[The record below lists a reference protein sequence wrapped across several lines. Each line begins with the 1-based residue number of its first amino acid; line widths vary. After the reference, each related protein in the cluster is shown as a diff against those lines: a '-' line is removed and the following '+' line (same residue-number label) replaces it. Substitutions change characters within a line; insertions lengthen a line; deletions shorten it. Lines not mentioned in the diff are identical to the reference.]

1 MELIRKQVNNPIAVG
16 AAGLVIGLLLGL
28 LYAWVLNPV
37 DWVDAPINLLRADLK
52 EDYLRMAIDS
62 YALNRDANQALER
75 FAQLGLEAE
84 GLLNVV
90 AANPGNLNPQAI
102 ADFRNVVGA
111 PVGLPEVP
119 VEEEAAGGGLL
130 GTLLPIACVVTLFLL
145 VGLAALYRFRTGGL
159 KLPSLKPTQPATGG
173 VARTGRAAKPTA
185 VYPSTEEPPIVQFM
199 STYKLGDDLF
209 DDSFSI
215 DAPSGEFL
223 GECGVGVSETIGVG
237 EPKKVTAFEVWLF
250 DKYDI
255 ETVTKV
261 AMSAHAFLD
270 EGIRQRLTAK
280 GEPILA
286 EPGAELVLET
296 QSLRMVARIVDMAYG
311 SGAVPESSYF
321 ERMTLELAIWS
332 KK

>member
-16 AAGLVIGLLLGL
+16 VAGLIVGLLLGL
-28 LYAWVLNPV
+28 LYAWVINPV
-37 DWVDAPINLLRADLK
+37 EWVDAPVELLRADLK

-62 YALNRDANQALER
+62 YALNRDATQALGR

-90 AANPGNLNPQAI
+90 SANPGNLNPQAI
-102 ADFRNVVGA
+102 ADFRSAVGA
-111 PVGLPEVP
+111 PVGVAPEP
-119 VEEEAAGGGLL
+119 EAESAGGSSLL

-145 VGLAALYRFRTGGL
+145 VGLVALYRFRTGGL
-159 KLPSLKPTQPATGG
+159 KLPSIKPAQPASGP
-173 VARTGRAAKPTA
+173 ARPGRAVQPAG
-185 VYPSTEEPPIVQFM
+185 YPSMEEPPIVQFM
-199 STYKLGDDLF
+199 STYKVGDDLF
-209 DDSFSI
+209 DDSFSV

-270 EGIRQRLTAK
+270 EGIRQRLAAK
-280 GEPILA
+280 GEPLLA

-296 QSLRMVARIVDMAYG
+296 QSLRMVARIMDMAYG